1 MEKKPA
7 ENSVSRF
14 LDEVTDQIAW
24 KPLHPSI
31 RRELEEHIED
41 LADELKNEGIE
52 SEKAFQ
58 QAVHQRGDPIIIG
71 TELNAVH
78 QIRRTPVL
86 TVLSLLLLLAGF
98 VLAGFMNWTPEQN
111 SGGYL
116 YIFQAQPFCF

>member
-1 MEKKPA
+1 MCDFEKKPA

-58 QAVHQRGDPIIIG
+58 QAVRQMGDPIITG

-86 TVLSLLLLLAGF
+86 TVLSLLLLT
-98 VLAGFMNWTPEQN
+98 VWK
-111 SGGYL
+111 GY
-116 YIFQAQPFCF
+116 PFLSAIGNPSPLE

>member
-1 MEKKPA
+1 M
-7 ENSVSRF
+7 
-14 LDEVTDQIAW
+14 
-24 KPLHPSI
+24 
-31 RRELEEHIED
+31 
-41 LADELKNEGIE
+41 
-52 SEKAFQ
+52 
-58 QAVHQRGDPIIIG
+58 GDPIITG

-116 YIFQAQPFCF
+116 YYLPGTALLLLTVWKGYPFLSAIGNPSPLE